1 MEDILASDDQI
12 DGPETVEK
20 NNTCKYCLKKL
31 SSGQS
36 LREHLYIHTGE
47 KPYLCNEPG
56 CNKAFRYGS
65 LLSIHKRIHKEVK
78 QGISAAKKKEKKE
91 IALKL
96 TDIVQPNLEIH
107 RPLSPQKAVEIRK
120 NISEFEFIRNF
131 LSS

>member
-1 MEDILASDDQI
+1 MEDILASDNQI
-12 DGPETVEK
+12 DGLEPAEK
-20 NNTCKYCLKKL
+20 SNVCKYCFKKL

-78 QGISAAKKKEKKE
+78 QGISAAKRKEKRE
-91 IALKL
+91 VSFKL
-96 TDIVQPNLEIH
+96 TDFVKPNLEIH
-107 RPLSPQKAVEIRK
+107 RPLSPLKAVEIRK
-120 NISEFEFIRNF
+120 SISEFEFIQSF